1 MAVDLLQRAVE
12 ELDRGHAAA
21 AAAILQRA
29 FPRANSSVAH
39 LTVASAVYQ
48 ALGKPDQAAYFAR
61 QATRVAPHEPDLWAN
76 LGLVLF
82 GVAAPRA
89 DAVREA
95 EAAYRKALS
104 LGPASANTVTGL
116 ANLLLHQKRYAE
128 GEEVCRTAGLAAT
141 PALATTYASLLAA
154 LWRSDEAVAVLRHA
168 RDLAPNDPGVLQA
181 LIVNLQVT
189 GTASPDGMAALHR
202 ELGAVIER
210 DAPTFPRRALATE
223 DRSRRLIVGFMSPDL
238 RRHSVAYF
246 VGGLFKHLDRAEFRV
261 HAYSTSPYA
270 DEVTAALRRSVDTWV
285 DASLMGDQALA
296 EQVAKDKVDVLVDLA
311 GLSQGGR
318 LGVLARKPAP
328 VQVTYCGY
336 PDTTGLAAVDVRVV
350 DGVTDPE
357 GGADRRAAER
367 LVRVDPCFL
376 CYEPPEDAPD
386 VAVRDPGSP
395 ITFASFNAIRKV
407 NARTMDL
414 WSSVLERVPGSQLL
428 IKSQDLDVPEVA
440 ARLRAEIA
448 RRGISGR
455 VHVLRPAA
463 SVREHLA
470 QYGGVDVALDPFPY
484 HGTTTTCEA
493 LWMGV
498 PVVTLTGATHAS
510 RVSTSLL
517 HAIGCGAWAAQA
529 TVGYREVAAG
539 LVSDRTALAALR
551 CTLRDRV
558 RSSPLCDRER
568 FAKVFGSALRQAW
581 VEVFEQ

>member
-1 MAVDLLQRAVE
+1 MAVDLLQRAME
-12 ELDRGHAAA
+12 ELDRGNAAA

-29 FPRANSSVAH
+29 LPRANSSVAH

-48 ALGKPDQAAYFAR
+48 ALGRPDQAAYFAR
-61 QATRVAPHEPDLWAN
+61 QATRAAPHEPDLWAN

-82 GVAAPRA
+82 GVHAPKA
-89 DAVREA
+89 DAVKEA

-104 LGPASANTVTGL
+104 LGPASPNTVTGL
-116 ANLLLHQKRYAE
+116 ANLLMHQKRYAE
-128 GEEVCRTAGLAAT
+128 GEEVCRTVGSPST
-141 PALATTYASLLAA
+141 PALATTHASLLAA
-154 LWRSDEAVAVLRHA
+154 LWRSDEAVAVLRST
-168 RDLAPNDPGVLQA
+168 RELAPNDPGVLQA

-189 GTASPDGMAALHR
+189 GTASPDEVSALHR

-210 DAPTFPRRALATE
+210 GVPRFPLRTLAAE
-223 DRSRRLIVGFMSPDL
+223 DRSRRLNVGFMSPDL

-246 VGGLFKHLDRAEFRV
+246 VDGLFKHLDRAAFRV
-261 HAYSTSPYA
+261 YAYSTSPYA
-270 DEVTAALRRSVDTWV
+270 DEVTAALRKSVDAWV
-285 DASLMGDQALA
+285 DASAMSDQTLA
-296 EQVAKDKVDVLVDLA
+296 ERIAKDKVDVLVDLA

-336 PDTTGLAAVDVRVV
+336 PDTTGLSTVDARVV
-350 DGVTDPE
+350 DGVTDPQ
-357 GGADRRAAER
+357 GDADRRATER
-367 LVRVDPCFL
+367 LVRVGPCFL
-376 CYEPPEDAPD
+376 CYEPPVDAPD
-386 VAVRDPGSP
+386 VAARDINSP
-395 ITFASFNAIRKV
+395 ITFASFNALRKV

-440 ARLRAEIA
+440 ARLGGELD

-498 PVVTLTGATHAS
+498 PVVTLTGETHAS

-517 HAIGCGAWAAQA
+517 HAIGRGAWATQ
-529 TVGYREVAAG
+529 TPVGFVEVAAG
-539 LVSDRTALAALR
+539 LVSDRASLAAMR
-551 CTLRDRV
+551 SSLRDRV
-558 RSSPLCDRER
+558 RSSPLCDHER
-568 FAKVFGSALRQAW
+568 FAQAFGSALREVW
-581 VEVFEQ
+581 ERTVEA